1 MDRKKR
7 NLMLVLT
14 GVSVFFSGMIYYGFG
29 AIENPKTSLNLSDV
43 EAITSCE
50 ITKNGGKTIMLLCTG
65 EKDLCQTSK
74 WGSTLTC
81 SGKKVVPED

>member
-7 NLMLVLT
+7 NLMLMLT
-14 GVSVFFSGMIYYGFG
+14 GVSVFFSGMIYYCFG
-29 AIENPKTSLNLSDV
+29 TIENPKTGLNLSDV
-43 EAITSCE
+43 EAISSCE
-50 ITKNGGKTIMLLCTG
+50 ITKKGSNTILLLCTG

-74 WGSTLTC
+74 WGYTLTC